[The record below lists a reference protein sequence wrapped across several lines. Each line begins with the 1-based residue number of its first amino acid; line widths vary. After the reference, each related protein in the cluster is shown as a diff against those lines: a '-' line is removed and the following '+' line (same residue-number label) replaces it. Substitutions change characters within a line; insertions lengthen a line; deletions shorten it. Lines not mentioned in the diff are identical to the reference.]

1 MEFLIS
7 ALQAIPQAATSP
19 YAFIAYLVAVLAWV
33 AITYRV
39 KRNETLLANIDKLP
53 AEDRRLALEAEMGA
67 AAVHGGISP
76 EDWLKQKRQ
85 SYYFFGFLAILA
97 VAVVIF
103 VIAVSESN
111 AARSRAELG
120 AVLDDRATAFLGA
133 ISALIDDKPGVPP
146 AIFDA
151 NAEAYDA
158 PLRSDLT
165 KLKTDAEGLI
175 ALQKKALADGSM
187 VRFYEI
193 GNQLNSLAKR
203 IDPLIEKSTTRAD
216 ELRDLVDMLS
226 GMNPTE
232 MANAS
237 TYYTQEISR
246 NTQLR
251 DLKSGTENLCQQVKP
266 GVCY

>member
-1 MEFLIS
+1 MEFLTG

-19 YAFIAYLVAVLAWV
+19 YAFIAYLSAVLAWV

-76 EDWLKQKRQ
+76 ADWLKQKRQ
-85 SYYFFGFLAILA
+85 FYYFLGFLAILA
-97 VAVVIF
+97 VAVVVF
-103 VIAVSESN
+103 VIAINESN

-120 AVLDDRATAFLGA
+120 AVLGDRATAFLGA
-133 ISALIDDKPGVPP
+133 IGALIDDKPGVPP

-151 NAEAYDA
+151 NAETYDA
-158 PLRSDLT
+158 ALRSDLT
-165 KLKTDAEGLI
+165 KIKTDAEGLI
-175 ALQKKALADGSM
+175 ALQKKALADGNM

-203 IDPLIEKSTTRAD
+203 VEPLIEKSTTRAD
-216 ELRDLVDMLS
+216 QLRDLVNKLS
-226 GMNPTE
+226 VMDPVGM
-232 MANAS
+232 MNAG
-237 TYYTQEISR
+237 TYLTIEVSR
-246 NTQLR
+246 NEKLR
-251 DLKSGTENLCQQVKP
+251 DLKKGSEMLCNPTKF
-266 GVCY
+266 GVC